1 MMLIVAP
8 TLNSG
13 AQLKFAA
20 FSTVEN
26 TSVNTKT
33 LNLQV
38 ISMIINDLFLTA
50 PKHMLMLWLAIGR
63 RNTAS

>member
-1 MMLIVAP
+1 M
-8 TLNSG
+8 SG

-26 TSVNTKT
+26 TSVNTNT

-38 ISMIINDLFLTA
+38 ISMIMNDLFLTA
-50 PKHMLMLWLAIGR
+50 PKHMLML
-63 RNTAS
+63 